1 MQNNLVAANQSFI
14 EKVENNDANEYYT
27 IIEINE
33 KIYGI
38 KAKNVLEIVKVMELD
53 YLNKMPS
60 CILGIIEYEQ
70 APISVIDLREVFK
83 NKRIVYD
90 LSAKIIILKVDE
102 TIVSIICDRVLDIKK
117 LSREKIHNLPY
128 QKQTDFYEGLY
139 INNDENIYILS
150 VGNIVQYI
158 DNNPDL
164 FENRENEANYIVDD
178 EQSKKTLAERKNF
191 LANVAEEVPVNTPLY
206 DRGVSFII
214 NNIKYYINM
223 ASVKEFF
230 KVNNSKFIKVPSTP
244 DYIFGLINIKGDYIT
259 VIDIRRFFNTSKTEI
274 KEKSTIIILNSSD
287 YKVGI
292 LADEICESMNVDF
305 EEILQNRLSSQEE
318 NKMLEFVKD
327 GEIYQVLDAEKLFQ
341 DERLTIC

>member
-14 EKVENNDANEYYT
+14 DKVENNDANEYYT

-83 NKRIVYD
+83 NKRITYD
-90 LSAKIIILKVDE
+90 LSAKILILKTEE
-102 TIVSIICDRVLDIKK
+102 TVVSIICDKVLDIEK
-117 LSREKIHNLPY
+117 LNKEKIHNLPY

-150 VGNIVQYI
+150 VGNIVRYI

-230 KVNNSKFIKVPSTP
+230 KVNNSKFIKVPNTP